1 MTRPPGLEGDLDM
14 WDQCLNQT
22 NHQKLNLAGSK
33 TNCDESESA
42 DHQEC
47 SLGALSACA

>member
-22 NHQKLNLAGSK
+22 NHQKLLAGSK